1 MSRYLLA
8 AVLATAMAGYAAAP
22 WGLKLISL
30 SGLSWAMLD
39 PAVGVLLLACFALL
53 FASSAVHKLR
63 DPAHFA
69 EVLRAY
75 EVLPAGALR
84 LAPLVPLAE
93 LTVAAGLVA
102 GATRFGAGLGGAALL
117 VAYAGAI
124 GVNLRRGRRD
134 LACGCGGAD
143 DARPI
148 APWMVGRN
156 LMLALLLALALVPW
170 KTRPLLPVDALT
182 VGGGVAVA
190 TLLYVSLDQLLGRT
204 AARTAA
210 LRGPR

>member
-1 MSRYLLA
+1 
-8 AVLATAMAGYAAAP
+8 
-22 WGLKLISL
+22 
-30 SGLSWAMLD
+30 MLD

-75 EVLPAGALR
+75 QVVPEAVVR

-93 LTVAAGLVA
+93 LTVAAGLFP
-102 GATRFGAGLGGAALL
+102 GATRFGAGLGGSALL
-117 VAYAGAI
+117 VVYACAI
-124 GVNLRRGRRD
+124 AVNLARGRRD

-148 APWMVGRN
+148 TPWMVARN
-156 LMLALLLALALVPW
+156 LVLALLLAITLVPW
-170 KTRPLLPVDALT
+170 KTRALLPVDALT
-182 VGGGVAVA
+182 VAGGAAVA
-190 TLLYVSLDQLLGRT
+190 TLLYVSLDRLLGRT
-204 AARTAA
+204 GAWTAA